1 MFRKVNNESMNHRKK
16 TELQV
21 FNITNSRIQAGAYAL
36 ILSEKDGN
44 RQLPIIIGATE
55 AQAIIID
62 LKGIIP
68 PRPLTH
74 MLFSSVL
81 EAMGVRLL
89 RVLIYKADN
98 GVFYAY
104 LYLRQAETIY
114 RVDSR
119 TSDAIVL
126 ALRMAAPIFIYDD
139 ILETEHIRIGD
150 AEEDGGAT
158 SNATPSSDNGATR
171 EPSLASLKNALEK
184 AVEAENYE
192 QAAVL
197 RDKIKQLSQT
207 E

>member
-1 MFRKVNNESMNHRKK
+1 MTHRKK

-55 AQAIIID
+55 AQAIIIE

-98 GVFYAY
+98 GVFY
-104 LYLRQAETIY
+104 
-114 RVDSR
+114 V
-119 TSDAIVL
+119 
-126 ALRMAAPIFIYDD
+126 AAPIFIYDD
-139 ILETEHIRIGD
+139 ILETEHIRISD

-158 SNATPSSDNGATR
+158 SNATPSTDNGATR
-171 EPSLASLKNALEK
+171 EPSLASLKHALEK